1 MPDTAELLAVLRQSG
16 FEFDQAIHYRKRNF
30 LHVSLKKTG
39 TNRMQVL
46 LRLLVLVFLLSGC
59 GETGKARGGRWRL
72 LWILSDFLHVRR
84 IWGKG
89 IFIWPIRQCGICTG
103 LFISLRTVPVGNTRK
118 LSPLCRWI
126 TGGTGRHR
134 ESDGAKTRWICRTA
148 DRSCRNPDGIS
159 RKARSPVYFIYGGIL
174 LFVVGLFCIKG
185 CGAETFS

>member
-59 GETGKARGGRWRL
+59 GGNRKSQRREVATSMDSVRFSSCETNLRKRDIHLTDTAVWN
-72 LWILSDFLHVRR
+72 LHRVV
-84 IWGKG
+84 
-89 IFIWPIRQCGICTG
+89 
-103 LFISLRTVPVGNTRK
+103 ISLRTVPVGNTRK

-126 TGGTGRHR
+126 TGGHWPTPG
-134 ESDGAKTRWICRTA
+134 K
-148 DRSCRNPDGIS
+148 
-159 RKARSPVYFIYGGIL
+159 
-174 LFVVGLFCIKG
+174 
-185 CGAETFS
+185 